1 MPRAFIPSDVLQS
14 TTGFSPA
21 TTATPGVS
29 LPNPATEGSAGFV
42 VIGSQ
47 GQVTPP
53 WEWHEAALSGISAGV
68 NELAILIR
76 PDLEDQEQSWVF
88 NAGAAPVP
96 TGVSGSSAFWA
107 WLVEEWANVS
117 YAPMQGSAS
126 AVNSTG
132 GVSSLSIG
140 PTGSF
145 TAQYVIGVAAVM
157 ILGSASS
164 TAWPTGASWSG
175 GFTETDVVSEG
186 TGTTAND
193 IQLRIARQY
202 GTLNDAGPW
211 STTCTFTGSM
221 TGLTPWGAMAVFQAE
236 DFDSDQ
242 P

>member
-1 MPRAFIPSDVLQS
+1 LKALHEGEVERRASGYTEATSGTVTLTAADATAYSRLLRPVLRHRPRHRVVHRPLVLTRWHAGFIPSDVLQS

-107 WLVEEWANVS
+107 
-117 YAPMQGSAS
+117 
-126 AVNSTG
+126 
-132 GVSSLSIG
+132 
-140 PTGSF
+140 
-145 TAQYVIGVAAVM
+145 
-157 ILGSASS
+157 
-164 TAWPTGASWSG
+164 
-175 GFTETDVVSEG
+175 
-186 TGTTAND
+186 
-193 IQLRIARQY
+193 
-202 GTLNDAGPW
+202 
-211 STTCTFTGSM
+211 CT
-221 TGLTPWGAMAVFQAE
+221 
-236 DFDSDQ
+236 
-242 P
+242 